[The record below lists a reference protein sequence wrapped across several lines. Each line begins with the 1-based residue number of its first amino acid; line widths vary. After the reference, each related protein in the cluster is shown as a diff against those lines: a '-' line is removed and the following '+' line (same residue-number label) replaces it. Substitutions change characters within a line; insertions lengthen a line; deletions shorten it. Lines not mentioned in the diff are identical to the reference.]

1 LLEEGYNIEQFIEG
15 GRSRTGKLLMPKLGL
30 LSILMKAYQNGACKD
45 MLIVPIYVGYDRI
58 IEEKSYL
65 HELGGGQKEP
75 ENILQVFRAR
85 KFLKKR
91 YGKIYIQ
98 FHEPISVDQLLS
110 QYGRPLADM
119 KSKELNAITRK
130 LGYQIINAINRVT
143 VVTPH
148 GLVAGAILNFTKEQF
163 SNGELLSVIA
173 TYMKYLAA
181 QDAKLADTIVSD
193 QQRAF
198 DKVVESYTQRKF
210 IEPVSK
216 NKEETDTEKKFL
228 INENRRLHLEYY
240 KNNCIAF
247 FIPAA
252 YTAMAILEKDS
263 FRFSASDLR
272 AGYGFWQSF
281 YKYEFAYDVDIRSE
295 FHVRKSI
302 KAFID
307 DGIVIPHQT
316 LPDTYDVTPAG
327 FRKLKLFAFF
337 LKTYFE
343 AYWIVL
349 NFFMRN
355 PQDAVK
361 PKDRIKKI
369 TARGNRMYK
378 RKEVERK
385 EALSKVTYQNAI
397 EFFTSKGIK
406 GSDDTEKIEIYASAI
421 QNALKYLQ
429 S

>member
-1 LLEEGYNIEQFIEG
+1 
-15 GRSRTGKLLMPKLGL
+15 M
-30 LSILMKAYQNGACKD
+30 
-45 MLIVPIYVGYDRI
+45 
-58 IEEKSYL
+58 
-65 HELGGGQKEP
+65 
-75 ENILQVFRAR
+75 
-85 KFLKKR
+85 
-91 YGKIYIQ
+91 
-98 FHEPISVDQLLS
+98 
-110 QYGRPLADM
+110 
-119 KSKELNAITRK
+119 
-130 LGYQIINAINRVT
+130 
-143 VVTPH
+143 
-148 GLVAGAILNFTKEQF
+148 VAGAILNFTKEQF

-173 TYMKYLAA
+173 TYMKYLAT
-181 QDAKLADTIVSD
+181 QNAKLADTIVSD

-240 KNNCIAF
+240 KNTCIAF

-263 FRFSASDLR
+263 FRFSASDLH

-281 YKYEFAYDVDIRSE
+281 FKYEFAYDVDIRSK
-295 FHVRKSI
+295 FHVRKSV
-302 KAFID
+302 KALID

-343 AYWIVL
+343 SYWIVL

-355 PQDAVK
+355 PARRGKTQRPYKKNYGPGEIACINAKKSSVK
-361 PKDRIKKI
+361 KRCRKSPIKMRLNFSPVRESKDPTIRKKLKL
-369 TARGNRMYK
+369 TPVPYK
-378 RKEVERK
+378 MP
-385 EALSKVTYQNAI
+385 
-397 EFFTSKGIK
+397 
-406 GSDDTEKIEIYASAI
+406 
-421 QNALKYLQ
+421 
-429 S
+429 